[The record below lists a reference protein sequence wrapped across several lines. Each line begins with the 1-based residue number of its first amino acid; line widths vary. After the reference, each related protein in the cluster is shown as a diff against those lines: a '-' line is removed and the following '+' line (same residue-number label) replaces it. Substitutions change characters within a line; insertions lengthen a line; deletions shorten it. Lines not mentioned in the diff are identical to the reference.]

1 MARSA
6 LVDARVAQLV
16 DGFGRYVRAY
26 DDHVSFTG
34 EQLAAH
40 RATVALRRQAGSVRA
55 AVGSEQFL
63 VSLRR
68 TLLAWGIGRR
78 ASRLVPADA
87 FAAALHAALPRLEP
101 LESLTIDGSELPGD
115 LAGTL
120 AQLIS
125 SLGVVENKAKLVA
138 GTKTLHHLLPDLVPP
153 MDRAWTGLFFQFH
166 LPEWQD
172 ARAQRRIFELA
183 YGHFAG
189 VARQVRPQR
198 YVTGAGWRTTRSKI
212 IDNALIGFC
221 MTELGEPQ
229 PVEEA
234 ANQVSFDVP
243 GFPPAK
249 NEALSM
255 LGAGH
260 SHAPRV
266 RLLLEQA
273 QQAAATQGFTP
284 VGVSPVGLDVVLYAP
299 DGSNPGDATN
309 YLGGIADVL
318 ENKAHRGTLDHLGG
332 LANVWLYRNDLQ
344 IKAVSYHETEA
355 DSVSYTVTIRELDP
369 QSPAERRCR
378 LRSQA
383 DQRSVV
389 CGRRPDHPVRRAEAT
404 SRECIRER
412 SARPSAAR
420 GQPEDP
426 RTRPHCRIRPL

>member
-6 LVDARVAQLV
+6 LIGTRISRLV
-16 DGFGRYVRAY
+16 DGFGRYVQAY
-26 DDHVSFTG
+26 DDHVSFTS

-40 RATVALRRQAGSVRA
+40 RATVELRKQTGSVRA

-63 VSLRR
+63 ASLRR

-87 FAAALHAALPRLEP
+87 LAAALHAALPRLEP

-120 AQLIS
+120 AQLTG
-125 SLGVVENKAKLVA
+125 SLGVVTNKAKLVA

-172 ARAQRRIFELA
+172 PRTQRRIFELA
-183 YGHFAG
+183 YSHLAG
-189 VARQVRPQR
+189 AARQVRPQQ
-198 YVTGAGWRTTRSKI
+198 YATGAGWRTTRTKV
-212 IDNALIGFC
+212 IDNALIGYC

-229 PVEEA
+229 PVEETA
-234 ANQVSFDVP
+234 SQVSFDVP

-266 RLLLEQA
+266 RLLLERA
-273 QQAAATQGFTP
+273 RQAAAEQGFTQ
-284 VGVSPVGLDVVLYAP
+284 VSAGPVGLDVVLYAP
-299 DGSNPGDATN
+299 GGSNPGDATN
-309 YLGGIADVL
+309 YLGGIGDVL
-318 ENKAHRGTLDHLGG
+318 ENKAHRGTLDHLDG
-332 LANVWLYRNDLQ
+332 LGNVWLYRNDRQ
-344 IKAVSYHETEA
+344 IKAVSYRETEA
-355 DSVSYTVTIRELDP
+355 DSVSYTVTIRELGLP
-369 QSPAERRCR
+369 SPAE
-378 LRSQA
+378 
-383 DQRSVV
+383 
-389 CGRRPDHPVRRAEAT
+389 
-404 SRECIRER
+404 
-412 SARPSAAR
+412 
-420 GQPEDP
+420 
-426 RTRPHCRIRPL
+426 